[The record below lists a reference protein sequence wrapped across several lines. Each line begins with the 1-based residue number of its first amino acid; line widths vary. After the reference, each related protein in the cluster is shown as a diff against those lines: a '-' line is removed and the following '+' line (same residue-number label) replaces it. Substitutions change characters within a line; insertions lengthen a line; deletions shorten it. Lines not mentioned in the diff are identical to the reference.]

1 MPKTKEPNENEFF
14 EMLTEETNGAKT
26 RKKPVPQIAER
37 ITAGAIKLPLS
48 DRVIH
53 LKKVQESITEE
64 LKQKQLD
71 LDEATRIVN
80 GVKD

>member
-1 MPKTKEPNENEFF
+1 MEKKNVLIPEDFPET
-14 EMLTEETNGAKT
+14 TNGEKKE
-26 RKKPVPQIAER
+26 RKSPVPQIAER

-53 LKKVQESITEE
+53 LKKVQESISEE

-80 GVKD
+80 GEK